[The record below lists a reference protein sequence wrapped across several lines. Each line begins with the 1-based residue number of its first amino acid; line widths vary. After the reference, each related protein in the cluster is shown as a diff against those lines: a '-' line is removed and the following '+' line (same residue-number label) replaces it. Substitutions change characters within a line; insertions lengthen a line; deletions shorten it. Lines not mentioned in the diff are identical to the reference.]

1 MVRTRAALAS
11 IVASTAVLLVGW
23 DLGAAESTPAGPAP
37 DAAAPAVATP
47 TPIPTS
53 SSGSSASGT
62 FEVPTPSST
71 PSTPSAPAGTGG
83 TDSSGGTDSAGGT
96 DGTYTGTAVSTRYG
110 DVQVAITVAGGAIA
124 DVTALQLTDKE
135 NRSVSISN
143 RAAPILRSEVLAA
156 QSADVASVSGATYT
170 SDAYLDS
177 LQSAID
183 QAGL

>member
-1 MVRTRAALAS
+1 MRTRAALAS
-11 IVASTAVLLVGW
+11 VLASTAVLVIGW
-23 DLGAAESTPAGPAP
+23 DLGAAGSTPAGPAP
-37 DAAAPAVATP
+37 EAAAPAVSTP
-47 TPIPTS
+47 TPTATA
-53 SSGSSASGT
+53 SSGSSGSGT

-71 PSTPSAPAGTGG
+71 PSTPSAPAGT
-83 TDSSGGTDSAGGT
+83 DSSGGTDSTGGT

-110 DVQVAITVAGGAIA
+110 DVQVAITVAGGAIT

>member
-1 MVRTRAALAS
+1 MRTRAALVS
-11 IVASTAVLLVGW
+11 VLASTAVLVIGW
-23 DLGAAESTPAGPAP
+23 DLGAAGSTPAAPAP
-37 DAAAPAVATP
+37 EAAAPAVSTP
-47 TPIPTS
+47 TPVPTS
-53 SSGSSASGT
+53 SSGSSGSGT

-83 TDSSGGTDSAGGT
+83 TDSSGDTDSTGGT
-96 DGTYTGTAVSTRYG
+96 DGTYTGTAVATRYG
-110 DVQVAITVAGGAIA
+110 DVQVAITVAGGAIT

>member
-1 MVRTRAALAS
+1 MRTRAALAS
-11 IVASTAVLLVGW
+11 VLASTAVLVIGW
-23 DLGAAESTPAGPAP
+23 DLGAAGSTPAGPAP
-37 DAAAPAVATP
+37 EAAAPAVSTP
-47 TPIPTS
+47 TPTATA
-53 SSGSSASGT
+53 SSGSSGSGT

-71 PSTPSAPAGTGG
+71 PSTPSAPAGTTGTGG
-83 TDSSGGTDSAGGT
+83 TDSTGGT
-96 DGTYTGTAVSTRYG
+96 DGTYTGTAVATRYG
-110 DVQVAITVAGGAIA
+110 DVQVAITVAGGAIT